1 MFALTLRQA
10 RLDGRIQGL
19 EIRSNLPGGELMHL
33 KGYCVDHGLL
43 RTGSAN
49 FSRSGETRQDNDL
62 VALRG
67 ANICAGFE
75 AKFDREWARN

>member
-1 MFALTLRQA
+1 
-10 RLDGRIQGL
+10 
-19 EIRSNLPGGELMHL
+19 MHL
-33 KGYCVDHGLL
+33 KGYCIDGRLL

-62 VALRG
+62 VALRV

-75 AKFDREWARN
+75 AKFDRAWARS